1 MPFRL
6 LYVGVMLLLLVGRAA
21 AQEADVL
28 TGRVVDAAGQPVV
41 GARVEAISI
50 ETEISRSTI
59 TNAEGRYLIL
69 FPDGGGRYLLR
80 IVHRDGRR
88 GAHGGQEGQQ
98 ELLITNVTMQPE
110 AIQLEADG
118 TRAAAAAD
126 RGAHG

>member
-1 MPFRL
+1 M
-6 LYVGVMLLLLVGRAA
+6 
-21 AQEADVL
+21 L

-80 IVHRDGRR
+80 ITFIGMADVVRR
-88 GAHGGQEGQQ
+88 WSAS
-98 ELLITNVTMQPE
+98 P
-110 AIQLEADG
+110 
-118 TRAAAAAD
+118 
-126 RGAHG
+126 

>member
-69 FPDGGGRYLLR
+69 FPDGG
-80 IVHRDGRR
+80 R
-88 GAHGGQEGQQ
+88 GTHGG
-98 ELLITNVTMQPE
+98 P
-110 AIQLEADG
+110 
-118 TRAAAAAD
+118 
-126 RGAHG
+126 RGP